1 MQIIAYQ
8 EGTKINTEVNEEYWY
23 TLDYK
28 APLIS
33 ASTSFLQPSPRRS
46 ITWMVVALCHW
57 SVCACVQILRLVAI
71 EFLIFLFVFID
82 FVIELCKHW

>member
-28 APLIS
+28 SPLIS
-33 ASTSFLQPSPRRS
+33 TSTSFLQPSPRRS

-57 SVCACVQILRLVAI
+57 SVCLCMCA
-71 EFLIFLFVFID
+71 D
-82 FVIELCKHW
+82 FTTGLPLNSSFFYLCL